1 MRIEIPTYTE
11 RFGAVRIYNVLRIF
25 ELDSGLSNLSGEQES
40 HPVQTIRR
48 LPYDR
53 LVDIE
58 KRMAIVI
65 PCKQERLKVL
75 EGVLSGIPHDCLTI
89 LVSNSQREPVDRFRM
104 EMEAL
109 SQFCR
114 IVQRRALLIHQRDP
128 GLGEALAAGNFPA
141 LLDKEGQV
149 RHGKGEGML
158 VGLALAKLCGKDFVG
173 FIDADN
179 YVPGAVNE
187 YVKDFAAG
195 LYMSSTPYSM
205 VRISWHSKP
214 KITPTRLF
222 FERRGRASEVTN
234 RFLNLLVSHYS
245 GFGTEVIK
253 TGNAGEHA
261 FTMELGER
269 LSFASGYAV
278 EPYQYIQMLELFGGV
293 HPSPHPEVM
302 DKGVEVYQ
310 IETRNPHFHENK
322 GDEHVADM
330 RGNALQVIHDS
341 SICPESLRSTVRNYL
356 EREGLEDQLKKKQA
370 TYPPINTLNLNSFL
384 EVLSR
389 KATTFQQIQPAVSI
403 RVPVQPLIR
412 VRDGNRQLAEEAA
425 DKAGK

>member
-11 RFGAVRIYNVLRIF
+11 RFGAVRIYNVLRIL
-25 ELDSGLSNLSGEQES
+25 ELDSGINGTQE
-40 HPVQTIRR
+40 HEPQPVQTIFR

-89 LVSNSQREPVDRFRM
+89 LVSNSQRSPVDRFRM
-104 EMEAL
+104 EKEAL

-114 IVQRRALLIHQRDP
+114 IVQRRAMLIHQRDP
-128 GLGEALAAGNFPA
+128 GLGEAFAAGGFSS
-141 LLDKEGQV
+141 LLDKEGLVQ
-149 RHGKGEGML
+149 HGKGEGML

-173 FIDADN
+173 FVDADN

-195 LYMSSTPYSM
+195 LYMATTPYSM

-214 KITPTRLF
+214 KITSTRLF
-222 FERRGRASEVTN
+222 FERRGRTSEVTN

-261 FTMELGER
+261 FTMALGEM

-293 HPSPHPEVM
+293 HASPYPEVM
-302 DKGVEVYQ
+302 DKGVEIYQ

-322 GDEHVADM
+322 GEEHVADM

-341 SICPESLRSTVRNYL
+341 SICPKALREAIKGYVHH
-356 EREGLEDQLKKKQA
+356 EGLDGQLEKPRRI
-370 TYPPINTLNLNSFL
+370 YPPIKDLSLDSFVD
-384 EVLSR
+384 VLG
-389 KATTFQQIQPAVSI
+389 KKVTTFEQIQPPVTI
-403 RVPVQPLIR
+403 RVPAEPLIQPH
-412 VRDGNRQLAEEAA
+412 DSAFHLAEEKPNAA
-425 DKAGK
+425 NE

>member
-1 MRIEIPTYTE
+1 VRIEVPTYTE

-25 ELDSGLSNLSGEQES
+25 ELDSGLSNAGSEHES

-48 LPYDR
+48 LPYDH

-104 EMEAL
+104 EKEAL

-114 IVQRRALLIHQRDP
+114 IVQRRAMLIHQRDP
-128 GLGEALAAGNFPA
+128 GLGEAFAAGNFPA
-141 LLDKEGQV
+141 LLDKEGRVQ
-149 RHGKGEGML
+149 HGKGEGML
-158 VGLALAKLCGKDFVG
+158 VGMVLAKLCGKDFVG

-195 LYMSSTPYSM
+195 LYMSSTPYTM

-234 RFLNLLVSHYS
+234 RFLNLLISHYS

-261 FTMELGER
+261 FSMELGER

-293 HPSPHPEVM
+293 HPSPYPEVM
-302 DKGVEVYQ
+302 DKGVEVFQ
-310 IETRNPHFHENK
+310 VETRNPHFHENK
-322 GDEHVADM
+322 GGEHVADM
-330 RGNALQVIHDS
+330 RGDALQVIYDS
-341 SICPESLRSTVRNYL
+341 SICPESLRGTIRDYLVREEL
-356 EREGLEDQLKKKQA
+356 EHQLEKPRC
-370 TYPPINTLNLNSFL
+370 TYPPINTLNLNSFV

-389 KATTFQQIQPAVSI
+389 KAATFQQIQPMVSI
-403 RVPVQPLIR
+403 RVPVQPLIQ
-412 VRDGNRQLAEEAA
+412 VVDGNLQLAEKPS
-425 DKAGK
+425 DTPSK

>member
-25 ELDSGLSNLSGEQES
+25 ELDSGLSNGTSELASQ
-40 HPVQTIRR
+40 PMQTICR
-48 LPYDR
+48 LPYDS
-53 LVDIE
+53 LVDVE
-58 KRMAIVI
+58 KRMAIVV

-89 LVSNSQREPVDRFRM
+89 LVSNSKRSPIDRFRM
-104 EMEAL
+104 EEEAL
-109 SQFCR
+109 TQFCR
-114 IVQRRALLIHQRDP
+114 IVQRHAILIHQRDP
-128 GLGEALAAGNFPA
+128 GLGEAFAAGGFDD
-141 LLDKEGQV
+141 LLDEEGLV
-149 RHGKGEGML
+149 RNGKGEGML
-158 VGLALAKLCGKDFVG
+158 VGLAMAKLCGMDYVG

-195 LYMSSTPYSM
+195 LHMAETPYSM

-214 KITPTRLF
+214 KITRTRLF

-234 RFLNLLVSHYS
+234 HFLNQLVSHYS

-261 FTMELGER
+261 FTMQLGEL
-269 LSFASGYAV
+269 LSFASGYSV

-293 HPSPHPEVM
+293 NPSPHPCVM
-302 DKGVEVYQ
+302 DKGVEVFQ

-322 GDEHVADM
+322 GDEHVGDM
-330 RGNALQVIHDS
+330 RGEALQVIYHS
-341 SICPESLRSTVRNYL
+341 PICPETVRNSIEAYL
-356 EREGLEDQLKKKQA
+356 HKEGQDGQLEKPQHL
-370 TYPPINTLNLNSFL
+370 YPPLRELNLDAFVD
-384 EVLSR
+384 VLGR
-389 KATTFQQIQPAVSI
+389 KAITFQQIQSTVTIP
-403 RVPVQPLIR
+403 VPTEPLIR
-412 VRDGNRQLAEEAA
+412 ALEPSLDPAEGENRNGDG
-425 DKAGK
+425 

>member
-25 ELDSGLSNLSGEQES
+25 ELDSGLSNGTAEQENQ
-40 HPVQTIRR
+40 PVQTICR
-48 LPYDR
+48 LPYDS

-58 KRMAIVI
+58 KRMAIVV

-89 LVSNSQREPVDRFRM
+89 LVSNSHRSPVDRFRM
-104 EMEAL
+104 EEEAL
-109 SQFCR
+109 TQFCR
-114 IVQRRALLIHQRDP
+114 IVQRRAMLIHQRDP
-128 GLGEALAAGNFPA
+128 GLAEAFAAGGFND
-141 LLDKEGQV
+141 LLDEQGLV

-195 LYMSSTPYSM
+195 LHMAETPYSM

-214 KITPTRLF
+214 KITRTRLF

-234 RFLNLLVSHYS
+234 HFLNLLVSHYS

-261 FTMELGER
+261 FTMQLGEL
-269 LSFASGYAV
+269 LSFASGYSV

-302 DKGVEVYQ
+302 DKGVEVFQ

-322 GDEHVADM
+322 GDEHVGDM
-330 RGNALQVIHDS
+330 RGDALQVIYHS
-341 SICPESLRSTVRNYL
+341 PICPEPVRNSIKEYL
-356 EREGLEDQLKKKQA
+356 HRGEQGDELQKPRHL
-370 TYPPINTLNLNSFL
+370 YPPLQKLNLESFVD
-384 EVLSR
+384 VLGR
-389 KATTFQQIQPAVSI
+389 KATTFQQIQPVVTI
-403 RVPVQPLIR
+403 PIPTEPLIQAP
-412 VRDGNRQLAEEAA
+412 DPNLQTAEGA
-425 DKAGK
+425 DDTGHE